1 MKNHYI
7 FKWFKSEQRIDIF
20 DFWKTALL
28 LYCLGVSQEI
38 GVHMYKCTYSFMIS
52 HIVNFHVFPFW
63 IFREINLH
71 IHLTNVLSSS
81 NTYNQFSTIMHGSKV
96 YFPRFGGGLGEADMK
111 VSTAFFF
118 AIFILSEFK
127 FKLNCSECQNP
138 LNLII

>member
-52 HIVNFHVFPFW
+52 HIVNFHVFSFW

-96 YFPRFGGGLGEADMK
+96 YFSKVWGRFGGGRYEG
-111 VSTAFFF
+111 VYGFFF